1 MNIKRLRHILVI
13 FLVYLVC
20 MKKYLLI
27 VLLVGVGFGQSINPC
42 EDERF
47 LKIKEKSL
55 EDMTDREYQYFIKK
69 EKECSENNKNIAP
82 SKPSSKNN
90 VEDDYTNFLMSI
102 GCQYNN
108 GILNYYDKNSKRWI
122 TIEDQ
127 LSFLNTLGYKEG
139 STINRT
145 KGELYL
151 FKNGK
156 WIEQGVTN
164 NNSPNSSSSNSS
176 IHIFGS
182 YDISGVFKIDDSDA
196 DDNDVNDEVSLG
208 LDLMLF
214 GNEEASFG
222 IGGEYQTER
231 KLDNVLGKFYFIPA
245 YCVIRMKSQKANII
259 GKVGLSYFFADNDF
273 TGESYSNYLRAS
285 FKESLY
291 YAAGLS
297 ISITNS
303 IGIQVLWSRST
314 AEIIYDGLDNSLDV
328 GYDKISI
335 GFSLDA
341 DN

>member
-1 MNIKRLRHILVI
+1 
-13 FLVYLVC
+13 
-20 MKKYLLI
+20 
-27 VLLVGVGFGQSINPC
+27 
-42 EDERF
+42 
-47 LKIKEKSL
+47 
-55 EDMTDREYQYFIKK
+55 MTDREYQYFINK
-69 EKECSENNKNIAP
+69 EKECSEHNKNIAP

-90 VEDDYTNFLMSI
+90 VEDDYTNFLMSL

-108 GILNYYDKNSKRWI
+108 GILNYYDKTSKRWI

-156 WIEQGVTN
+156 WIEQGVTRKN
-164 NNSPNSSSSNSS
+164 QNISKSNDSIMKTNSSFSPNSSSSNSS
-176 IHIFGS
+176 IHIFAS
-182 YDISGVFKIDDSDA
+182 YDISGVFKIDDSDT
-196 DDNDVNDEVSLG
+196 DDSDVNDEVSLG

-231 KLDNVLGKFYFIPA
+231 KLDIENALGKFYFIPA
-245 YCVIRMKSQKANII
+245 YCVIRMKSQQDYII

-273 TGESYSNYLRAS
+273 TGESYSNYYRAS
-285 FKESLY
+285 FKENLY

-314 AEIIYDGLDNSLDV
+314 AEVIYDELDTSLDV

-335 GFSLDA
+335 GFSLDP

>member
-1 MNIKRLRHILVI
+1 
-13 FLVYLVC
+13 
-20 MKKYLLI
+20 MKKYLFI
-27 VLLVGVGFGQSINPC
+27 VLLVGFGFGQIINPC

-55 EDMTDREYQYFIKK
+55 EDMTDREYRYFTNK
-69 EKECSENNKNIAP
+69 EKECVEHNKNNAP
-82 SKPSSKNN
+82 SKSLNKSNI
-90 VEDDYTNFLMSI
+90 EDDYTNFLISL

-108 GILNYYDKNSKRWI
+108 EILNYYDKNSKRWI
-122 TIEDQ
+122 TIENQ

-151 FKNGK
+151 FKNGE
-156 WIEQGVTN
+156 WVDQFVTKKNQNIKKSNDVVIKN
-164 NNSPNSSSSNSS
+164 NSSFSPNSSSSNSS
-176 IHIFGS
+176 IHIFAS
-182 YDISGVFKIDDSDA
+182 YDISGVFKIDDSDT
-196 DDNDVNDEVSLG
+196 DDRDVNDEVSLG

-231 KLDNVLGKFYFIPA
+231 KLDIENTIGKFYFIPA
-245 YCVIRMKSQKANII
+245 YFVIRTKSQQANII

-273 TGESYSNYLRAS
+273 TGESYSNYLRTS
-285 FKESLY
+285 FKENFY

-297 ISITNS
+297 ISITNT

-314 AEIIYDGLDNSLDV
+314 AEIIYDELDTSLDV

-335 GFSLDA
+335 GFSLSA
-341 DN
+341 NN